1 MPTGYAILAILHQ
14 YLVSLHVVNRV
25 TPSVTYSCVGPWKVW
40 CHSSLVA
47 ISDVVYRLERQTTK
61 CLWQGASDL
70 TLKTT
75 EQNLIVCSGKS
86 EAEVQDTAQGIVLL
100 RVTTNRRSASHGR
113 SVIIVVATNSPS
125 YQIANMTMRKFA
137 HGQSTRLSWV
147 VKRLTQQ
154 VKA

>member
-25 TPSVTYSCVGPWKVW
+25 TAKCYIQLRRTVE
-40 CHSSLVA
+40 SLVSLIA
-47 ISDVVYRLERQTTK
+47 GSNKRRRLSTGETDNKVFMTRS
-61 CLWQGASDL
+61 LNL

-125 YQIANMTMRKFA
+125 YQTANMTMRKFA
-137 HGQSTRLSWV
+137 HGQSTRLS
-147 VKRLTQQ
+147 
-154 VKA
+154 